1 MGRVVGRK
9 NRVARG
15 RDQHDKK
22 GMNSATSTTTTA
34 RAQTGSDY
42 HRIAEAIR
50 FIETNVEGQPRLEDV
65 AGHLG
70 LSPFHTQR
78 LFLRWAGVS
87 PKDFLQQLTLIRA
100 KGELLASA
108 SLLDASHAV
117 GLSGPGRL
125 HDLFLGLEAMTP
137 GEFKRGAE
145 GVAIGWAV
153 HPTPFGDALFGV
165 TARGLAALTF
175 VDREGEGGRAEAI
188 ADLAARWPNATLRED
203 AAITKPYADEVSRR
217 MRGEIGAPLA
227 LVLKGTPFQVQVWR
241 ALLEVPEGRV
251 TTYGELATRLDMER
265 APRAV
270 GNACGQNPIAFLIP
284 CHRVLRATGAI
295 GDYRWDPLRKRAL
308 LAAEAAR
315 SRSPGEV
322 RFATSGSRAS

>member
-1 MGRVVGRK
+1 MVIHRK
-9 NRVARG
+9 NRVAGGTR
-15 RDQHDKK
+15 RTENKA
-22 GMNSATSTTTTA
+22 MNTEASSTT
-34 RAQTGSDY
+34 RAKTGSDY

-50 FIETNVEGQPRLEDV
+50 FIEANVEGQPRLDDV
-65 AGHLG
+65 AAHLG

-87 PKDFLQQLTLIRA
+87 PKDFLQHLTLGRA
-100 KGELLASA
+100 KSELLASA

-145 GVAIGWAV
+145 GVTIAWAI
-153 HPTPFGDALFGV
+153 HPTPFGDALFGA

-175 VDREGEGGRAEAI
+175 VDADDDAESRAV
-188 ADLAARWPNATLRED
+188 ADLAARWPHATLRED
-203 AAITKPYADEVSRR
+203 AVFTRPYADEVARR
-217 MRGEIGAPLA
+217 MRGEVGAPLA

-251 TTYGELATRLDMER
+251 TTYGDLATRLEIGGASR
-265 APRAV
+265 AI

-284 CHRVLRATGAI
+284 CHRVLRATGAV

-315 SRSPGEV
+315 V
-322 RFATSGSRAS
+322 RARAS